1 MRLALVL
8 VFPWLV
14 AAVPAFACDGDSA
27 GVRAVAEG
35 VITADNG
42 HDIGRVLGYYADDAV
57 LMPPNEAP
65 VTDRAAIRR
74 RYEDLFQNFAP
85 QVDGRIDEI
94 CADGDL
100 AFVRGHNGGWLV
112 SRVGRRSRE
121 LDDFYLMVLQRV
133 PRGEWK
139 ISRLMWHPAHGPAG

>member
-1 MRLALVL
+1 MDDRACARRRRAS
-8 VFPWLV
+8 
-14 AAVPAFACDGDSA
+14 AARGA
-27 GVRAVAEG
+27 
-35 VITADNG
+35 TAPD
-42 HDIGRVLGYYADDAV
+42 V
-57 LMPPNEAP
+57 
-65 VTDRAAIRR
+65 RAAIRR